1 MNSNPSSSV
10 SASSSSPSPINA
22 GPLFFFLLLR
32 LRCSLQI
39 LLYLYHRR
47 TLINEKS
54 LESHQYLALLKL
66 ALVLLPVPV
75 FFLELVPVSAPVSLP
90 ALEHVLVLD
99 ALPVLALV
107 VLVLVPASALWLS
120 EQRLPLLL
128 NCCCSFGASDS
139 CPLHFLRSSAELATF
154 KEDFFSS
161 EPFPFASNGL

>member
-22 GPLFFFLLLR
+22 GPLFFLLLLR

-66 ALVLLPVPV
+66 ALVLLPVPA

-107 VLVLVPASALWLS
+107 VLVPASAFFLP

-128 NCCCSFGASDS
+128 NCSCSFGASDS